1 MGRTGRVLNEK
12 EWPFSAEIQA
22 IKGSLAGS
30 AVIVAGINGEC
41 APQPPPDVAPLEVEV
56 LEGDVVIGGGVYHFP
71 GNTVTVSENN
81 SGHHRLDLIYIELE
95 ALPTG
100 PTLKKI
106 EGTAAEEP
114 KVPDV
119 PGTDSLPVA
128 VIGMRPYS
136 DEITY
141 LYDCRCVPSA
151 KHGHGSGDAL
161 SLHSTDVKMKVKA
174 DEDSMTVQND
184 EVEVLD
190 AGDAELDLTYGKGLK
205 VNVDEVSVDRAHG
218 LGFEGEKLKV
228 TPADFAGLGLSGDG
242 DLLSIKEGDGVSAT
256 YMGTPSTVGVDVG
269 KGFHTSTGAL
279 EVDILTDGGLDF
291 DGDQLKVDAGDFSS
305 SGLEID
311 GSDIK
316 VAPGGGVEVDFGR
329 VNVDYGKGLR
339 THDPEGESTG
349 EWVFEAYPDPYGNI
363 NFDADGKLIAEYET
377 LAGDGLYGE
386 SGELHFDAGDGLKI
400 DTKGVTIKEGDG
412 VSATTL
418 GLKIYRTSNEGLE
431 FDADDRL
438 FVEPAD
444 FLGGGVKDESGDIG
458 LDIGDGL
465 TVSSGETTIDQASM
479 VEVNSTEDEAE
490 FIPVAGTYDPLFEE
504 DGKLKTSLSEMEK
517 DYADTFEEVLSVE
530 TTISYGARHRYYIAD
545 AYRGQ
550 PLWVFIGPRDP
561 PQHPGI
567 ISWTLKMEDD
577 QYVGTYNPHCAVLDI
592 KNLEESEIPFATW
605 ADQDLEY
612 RLVVMTAKWQDD

>member
-1 MGRTGRVLNEK
+1 MSIGRVINER
-12 EWPFSAEIQA
+12 EWPFSPDIHA
-22 IKGSLAGS
+22 IKASLAGS
-30 AVIVAGINGEC
+30 TVIVAGMYGEC

-56 LEGDVVIGGGVYHFP
+56 LEGNVVLEGGVYHFS
-71 GNTVTVSENN
+71 GDTVTVSENN
-81 SGHHRLDLIYIELE
+81 SGHHRLDLIYIELG

-119 PGTDSLPVA
+119 PDTDSLPIA
-128 VIGMRPYS
+128 VIGIRPYS

-141 LYDCRCVPSA
+141 LFDCRCVPSA
-151 KHGHGSGDAL
+151 KHGHGGGDAL
-161 SLHSTDVKMKVKA
+161 SLHSTDVKMNVKA

-184 EVEVLD
+184 EVEVLE

-218 LGFEGEKLKV
+218 LGFETGKLKV
-228 TPADFAGLGLSGDG
+228 TPEDFAGLGLSGDD
-242 DLLSIKEGDGVSAT
+242 DLLSIKEGDGIIAT
-256 YMGTPSTVGVDVG
+256 ESGLPSTVRIDTG

-291 DGDQLKVDAGDFSS
+291 DGNQLKVDAGDFIS

-311 GSDIK
+311 GDDIK
-316 VAPGGGVEVDFGR
+316 VAPGGGAEVVSGR
-329 VNVDYGKGLR
+329 VDVDYGKGLR
-339 THDPEGESTG
+339 THNPEGESTG
-349 EWVFEAYPDPYGNI
+349 EYVLEAYLNPYGNI
-363 NFDADGKLIAEYET
+363 SFDADGKLIAEYET
-377 LAGDGLYGE
+377 LAGDGLYGD

-412 VSATTL
+412 LSATTL
-418 GLKIYRTSNEGLE
+418 GIRINKTANGGLE

-444 FLGGGVKDESGDIG
+444 FMGGGVKDESGDIG

-465 TVSSGETTIDQASM
+465 TVSGGEITIDQASM
-479 VEVNSTEDEAE
+479 VEVNSTLDEAE
-490 FIPVAGTYDPLFEE
+490 FIPVAATYDPLFEE
-504 DGKLKTSLSEMEK
+504 NGKLKTSLSEMRK
-517 DYADTFEEVLSVE
+517 DYAETFEEVLTAESTVA
-530 TTISYGARHRYYIAD
+530 YGDYDRYYIPD

-550 PLWVFIGPRDP
+550 PLWVFIGPRNP
-561 PQHPGI
+561 PEHSGI

-577 QYVGTYNPHCAVLDI
+577 QYEGPYDPHCAVLDI

-605 ADQDLEY
+605 AEQDLEY